1 MMFCRAPGSLP
12 TLLQSR
18 NDSSAAAQSSRA
30 EKGLKDRAPLGLNI
44 CIPEEEELFSTPAF
58 SELPPWRR
66 AAAENTSQTPPQQR
80 SHCKEAS
87 RWAKLQIPKADVHVR
102 NTFIH
107 IGAPGLEA
115 DGFYRERAVVSCPGS
130 NVGRLRQLFQD
141 ASLGHVL
148 EVPPTPEYWRN
159 ATPVASKV
167 LLRLDDAL
175 ADTVPST
182 PEAYAV
188 SGLSAPAQYLDS
200 PPDLSYQQGFMGESM
215 GMQHAQDACPYYQHH
230 APAHE
235 WHHQVLGDLLNG
247 APHQDASPW
256 LSGAPHQD
264 ASPWYSS
271 DFYGTVEQ
279 VPPQFHSAVP
289 SSMPP
294 LIVNHEPVPAPS
306 YAAPGS
312 EELPSLGS
320 AGHVE
325 GVCKPCAFLHTKG
338 CDNGAMCRFCHLC
351 VPGEKKRRQKDK
363 RHLMK
368 GDEAANFAKLFTHR
382 GGA

>member
-1 MMFCRAPGSLP
+1 MTATATPMMFCRAPGSLP
-12 TLLQSR
+12 TLPQSW

-30 EKGLKDRAPLGLNI
+30 EKGLKDRVPLGLNI

-66 AAAENTSQTPPQQR
+66 AAAENTSQTPLQQR

-87 RWAKLQIPKADVHVR
+87 RWAKLQIPKAGVHVR
-102 NTFIH
+102 NTFTH
-107 IGAPGLEA
+107 IGAPNLEA
-115 DGFYRERAVVSCPGS
+115 DGFHREHAVVSCPGN
-130 NVGRLRQLFQD
+130 NVGRLRQLFQE
-141 ASLGHVL
+141 SI
-148 EVPPTPEYWRN
+148 VPTTPELWRN
-159 ATPVASKV
+159 ATPLASQ
-167 LLRLDDAL
+167 LGLRLDDAL

-188 SGLSAPAQYLDS
+188 SGLTVPAHYLDS

-235 WHHQVLGDLLNG
+235 WHQQAFGG
-247 APHQDASPW
+247 M
-256 LSGAPHQD
+256 LSGAPHQE

-271 DFYGTVEQ
+271 DFYGNVEQ
-279 VPPQFHSAVP
+279 VPPQFHSAAP

-294 LIVNHEPVPAPS
+294 RIVNHEPVPAPS

-325 GVCKPCAFLHTKG
+325 GICKPCAFLHTKG
-338 CDNGAMCRFCHLC
+338 CNKGAMCRFCHLC
-351 VPGEKKRRQKDK
+351 VSGGKKRRQKVLYCIISRDK
-363 RHLMK
+363 RHALK
-368 GDEAANFAKLFTHR
+368 